1 MQKLPVREK
10 LDGSGSIFMPF
21 FGKVLEI
28 LRLKTGGRNYGKNI
42 LLELLT
48 DKKYLELKKVLSE
61 YNSVDLAE
69 LLLDMEDKDLAFV
82 FRMIDK
88 DKAAEVFSYMDD
100 DQRQVLLQ
108 SFTSQ
113 EIRLILDAMY
123 TDDAVDLLEDMPA
136 NVVNHLLD
144 QVSQDTR
151 ADINRLLKYPEDSA
165 GSIMTVEYI
174 DVTLQMTVQQTLDKI
189 RTIGIH
195 SETVYT
201 CYVVEK
207 RKLCGIVTAEA
218 LLTNDG
224 DTQVKELMEENYI
237 FIRTTDDREDAAK
250 LFRKYD
256 LIAIPVLDQE
266 GYIVGIVTF
275 DDAIDVLTEET
286 TEDIHKMAAIASS
299 EESYLK
305 TSVLEHARHRILW
318 LLILMFSATITGAII
333 TKYENAF
340 TAIPLLVSFIPMLMD
355 TGGNCGSQ
363 SSTLII
369 RGLAVDELHF
379 SDFFTILWKEFR
391 VAIVVGVVL
400 ALANGV
406 RIFWVYKNLPMA
418 VVVAA
423 SLVVTI
429 VIAKLVGCILPI
441 LAKRLRMDPAIM
453 ASPLITTIVDTCSI
467 VIYFQIATLMFHIS

>member
-1 MQKLPVREK
+1 MA
-10 LDGSGSIFMPF
+10 
-21 FGKVLEI
+21 
-28 LRLKTGGRNYGKNI
+28 KNI

-218 LLTNDG
+218 LLTNDR

>member
-1 MQKLPVREK
+1 MA
-10 LDGSGSIFMPF
+10 
-21 FGKVLEI
+21 
-28 LRLKTGGRNYGKNI
+28 KNI

-406 RIFWVYKNLPMA
+406 RIFWVYKNLPTA

-441 LAKRLRMDPAIM
+441 LAKRLHMDPAIM

>member
-1 MQKLPVREK
+1 MA
-10 LDGSGSIFMPF
+10 
-21 FGKVLEI
+21 
-28 LRLKTGGRNYGKNI
+28 KNI

-151 ADINRLLKYPEDSA
+151 ADINRLLKYPEDST

>member
-1 MQKLPVREK
+1 MA
-10 LDGSGSIFMPF
+10 
-21 FGKVLEI
+21 
-28 LRLKTGGRNYGKNI
+28 KNI

-61 YNSVDLAE
+61 YNSVDL
-69 LLLDMEDKDLAFV
+69 
-82 FRMIDK
+82 
-88 DKAAEVFSYMDD
+88 
-100 DQRQVLLQ
+100 
-108 SFTSQ
+108 
-113 EIRLILDAMY
+113 
-123 TDDAVDLLEDMPA
+123 LEDMPA
-136 NVVNHLLD
+136 NVVKHLLD

-441 LAKRLRMDPAIM
+441 LAKRLHMDPAIM

>member
-1 MQKLPVREK
+1 MA
-10 LDGSGSIFMPF
+10 
-21 FGKVLEI
+21 
-28 LRLKTGGRNYGKNI
+28 KNI

-406 RIFWVYKNLPMA
+406 RIFWVYKNLPTA

>member
-1 MQKLPVREK
+1 MA
-10 LDGSGSIFMPF
+10 
-21 FGKVLEI
+21 
-28 LRLKTGGRNYGKNI
+28 KNI

-467 VIYFQIATLMFHIS
+467 IIYFQIATLMFHIS

>member
-1 MQKLPVREK
+1 MA
-10 LDGSGSIFMPF
+10 
-21 FGKVLEI
+21 
-28 LRLKTGGRNYGKNI
+28 KNI

-224 DTQVKELMEENYI
+224 DTKVKELMEENYI

>member
-1 MQKLPVREK
+1 MA
-10 LDGSGSIFMPF
+10 
-21 FGKVLEI
+21 
-28 LRLKTGGRNYGKNI
+28 KNI

-207 RKLCGIVTAEA
+207 RKLCGIVAAEA

-275 DDAIDVLTEET
+275 DDAID
-286 TEDIHKMAAIASS
+286 
-299 EESYLK
+299 
-305 TSVLEHARHRILW
+305 
-318 LLILMFSATITGAII
+318 
-333 TKYENAF
+333 
-340 TAIPLLVSFIPMLMD
+340 
-355 TGGNCGSQ
+355 C
-363 SSTLII
+363 
-369 RGLAVDELHF
+369 
-379 SDFFTILWKEFR
+379 
-391 VAIVVGVVL
+391 
-400 ALANGV
+400 
-406 RIFWVYKNLPMA
+406 
-418 VVVAA
+418 
-423 SLVVTI
+423 
-429 VIAKLVGCILPI
+429 
-441 LAKRLRMDPAIM
+441 
-453 ASPLITTIVDTCSI
+453 
-467 VIYFQIATLMFHIS
+467 

>member
-1 MQKLPVREK
+1 MA
-10 LDGSGSIFMPF
+10 
-21 FGKVLEI
+21 
-28 LRLKTGGRNYGKNI
+28 KNI

-88 DKAAEVFSYMDD
+88 DKAAGVFSYMDD

-207 RKLCGIVTAEA
+207 RKLCGIVTVEA

>member
-1 MQKLPVREK
+1 MA
-10 LDGSGSIFMPF
+10 
-21 FGKVLEI
+21 
-28 LRLKTGGRNYGKNI
+28 KNI
-42 LLELLT
+42 LLEILT

>member
-1 MQKLPVREK
+1 MA
-10 LDGSGSIFMPF
+10 
-21 FGKVLEI
+21 
-28 LRLKTGGRNYGKNI
+28 KNI

-88 DKAAEVFSYMDD
+88 DKAAGVFSYMDD

>member
-1 MQKLPVREK
+1 M
-10 LDGSGSIFMPF
+10 
-21 FGKVLEI
+21 
-28 LRLKTGGRNYGKNI
+28 
-42 LLELLT
+42 
-48 DKKYLELKKVLSE
+48 
-61 YNSVDLAE
+61 
-69 LLLDMEDKDLAFV
+69 
-82 FRMIDK
+82 
-88 DKAAEVFSYMDD
+88 
-100 DQRQVLLQ
+100 
-108 SFTSQ
+108 
-113 EIRLILDAMY
+113 
-123 TDDAVDLLEDMPA
+123 
-136 NVVNHLLD
+136 
-144 QVSQDTR
+144 
-151 ADINRLLKYPEDSA
+151 
-165 GSIMTVEYI
+165 
-174 DVTLQMTVQQTLDKI
+174 
-189 RTIGIH
+189 
-195 SETVYT
+195 
-201 CYVVEK
+201 
-207 RKLCGIVTAEA
+207 
-218 LLTNDG
+218 TNDG

-391 VAIVVGVVL
+391 VAIVTTSEAATTTAMGRFL
-400 ALANGV
+400 YTQKMRTPFANA
-406 RIFWVYKNLPMA
+406 RTTP
-418 VVVAA
+418 
-423 SLVVTI
+423 
-429 VIAKLVGCILPI
+429 
-441 LAKRLRMDPAIM
+441 
-453 ASPLITTIVDTCSI
+453 TTIATRNSFQSI
-467 VIYFQIATLMFHIS
+467 VKKSEK

>member
-1 MQKLPVREK
+1 MA
-10 LDGSGSIFMPF
+10 
-21 FGKVLEI
+21 
-28 LRLKTGGRNYGKNI
+28 KNI

-136 NVVNHLLD
+136 NVVNHRLD

>member
-1 MQKLPVREK
+1 MA
-10 LDGSGSIFMPF
+10 
-21 FGKVLEI
+21 
-28 LRLKTGGRNYGKNI
+28 KNI

-48 DKKYLELKKVLSE
+48 DKKYLKLKKVLSE

-441 LAKRLRMDPAIM
+441 LAKRLHMDPAIM

>member
-1 MQKLPVREK
+1 MA
-10 LDGSGSIFMPF
+10 
-21 FGKVLEI
+21 
-28 LRLKTGGRNYGKNI
+28 KNI

-48 DKKYLELKKVLSE
+48 DKKYLELKKVLLE

>member
-1 MQKLPVREK
+1 MA
-10 LDGSGSIFMPF
+10 
-21 FGKVLEI
+21 
-28 LRLKTGGRNYGKNI
+28 KNI

-299 EESYLK
+299 EESYIK

>member
-1 MQKLPVREK
+1 MA
-10 LDGSGSIFMPF
+10 
-21 FGKVLEI
+21 
-28 LRLKTGGRNYGKNI
+28 KNI

-88 DKAAEVFSYMDD
+88 DKAAGVFSYMDD

-195 SETVYT
+195 SETAYT

>member
-1 MQKLPVREK
+1 MA
-10 LDGSGSIFMPF
+10 
-21 FGKVLEI
+21 
-28 LRLKTGGRNYGKNI
+28 KNI

-88 DKAAEVFSYMDD
+88 DKAAEVFSYMDV

-441 LAKRLRMDPAIM
+441 LAKRLHMDPAIM

>member
-1 MQKLPVREK
+1 MA
-10 LDGSGSIFMPF
+10 
-21 FGKVLEI
+21 
-28 LRLKTGGRNYGKNI
+28 KNI

-207 RKLCGIVTAEA
+207 RKLCGIVAAEA

-400 ALANGV
+400 ALENGV

-441 LAKRLRMDPAIM
+441 LAKRLHMDPAIM

>member
-1 MQKLPVREK
+1 MA
-10 LDGSGSIFMPF
+10 
-21 FGKVLEI
+21 
-28 LRLKTGGRNYGKNI
+28 KNI

-113 EIRLILDAMY
+113 EIRLILDAIY

-207 RKLCGIVTAEA
+207 RKLCGIVAAEA

-441 LAKRLRMDPAIM
+441 LAKRLHMDPAIM

>member
-1 MQKLPVREK
+1 MA
-10 LDGSGSIFMPF
+10 
-21 FGKVLEI
+21 
-28 LRLKTGGRNYGKNI
+28 KNI

-406 RIFWVYKNLPMA
+406 RIFWVYKNFPMA

>member
-1 MQKLPVREK
+1 MA
-10 LDGSGSIFMPF
+10 
-21 FGKVLEI
+21 
-28 LRLKTGGRNYGKNI
+28 KNI

-88 DKAAEVFSYMDD
+88 DKSAEVFSYMDD

-123 TDDAVDLLEDMPA
+123 TDDAVNLLEDMPA

-151 ADINRLLKYPEDSA
+151 ADINCLLKYPEDSA

>member
-1 MQKLPVREK
+1 MA
-10 LDGSGSIFMPF
+10 
-21 FGKVLEI
+21 
-28 LRLKTGGRNYGKNI
+28 KNI

-224 DTQVKELMEENYI
+224 DTQVKELIEENYI

>member
-1 MQKLPVREK
+1 MA
-10 LDGSGSIFMPF
+10 
-21 FGKVLEI
+21 
-28 LRLKTGGRNYGKNI
+28 KNI

-88 DKAAEVFSYMDD
+88 DKAAGVFSYMDD

-108 SFTSQ
+108 SFTGQ

>member
-1 MQKLPVREK
+1 MA
-10 LDGSGSIFMPF
+10 
-21 FGKVLEI
+21 
-28 LRLKTGGRNYGKNI
+28 KNI

-113 EIRLILDAMY
+113 EIRLILDALY

-441 LAKRLRMDPAIM
+441 LAKRLHMDPAIM

>member
-1 MQKLPVREK
+1 MA
-10 LDGSGSIFMPF
+10 
-21 FGKVLEI
+21 
-28 LRLKTGGRNYGKNI
+28 KNI

-48 DKKYLELKKVLSE
+48 DKKYLKLKKVLSE

-151 ADINRLLKYPEDSA
+151 ADINCLLKYPEDSA

-441 LAKRLRMDPAIM
+441 LAKRLHMDPAIM

>member
-1 MQKLPVREK
+1 MA
-10 LDGSGSIFMPF
+10 
-21 FGKVLEI
+21 
-28 LRLKTGGRNYGKNI
+28 KNI

-299 EESYLK
+299 EEPYLK

-441 LAKRLRMDPAIM
+441 LAKRLHMDPAIM

>member
-1 MQKLPVREK
+1 MA
-10 LDGSGSIFMPF
+10 
-21 FGKVLEI
+21 
-28 LRLKTGGRNYGKNI
+28 KNI

-369 RGLAVDELHF
+369 RGIALNQVTFH
-379 SDFFTILWKEFR
+379 DFFRVIWKEFR
-391 VAIVVGVVL
+391 VSLIVGVVL
-400 ALANGV
+400 AVANGL
-406 RIFWVYKNLPMA
+406 RIYLTYQRAGMA
-418 VVVAA
+418 VVIAL
-423 SLVVTI
+423 SLVAT
-429 VIAKLVGCILPI
+429 VISAKLLGCILPMC
-441 LAKRLRMDPAIM
+441 AKKIGLDPALM
-453 ASPLITTIVDTCSI
+453 ASPLITTIVDASSI
-467 VIYFQIATLMFHIS
+467 IIYFFIATKVFHL